1 MCDPMNNSNAGGEVP
16 DLVIR
21 VDAGGALGAGHVM
34 RMIALAQAY
43 QQVGGRVVF
52 LHALCPEGLLKRL
65 VDEGFGEERIEAG
78 KPGDGLDARQ
88 TLEKARGRGAEW
100 VVVDGYQFGEDY
112 HASLAQSD
120 LKVIVLND
128 YGHCDAWN
136 CDAVLDQNLGAESR
150 VDRGSGGS
158 MPVCLAGS
166 RYALLRREV
175 LRTSHEGRRPW
186 KRVGKLLVTLGGVD
200 QENATG
206 RILDVL
212 EHCAVDGL
220 FVRVITGAGNPHRA
234 GLLGRAGRHDLEI
247 VGPVTDMKAQYVWA
261 DAIISAGGGT
271 CWEWLHHGLPAAV
284 VTLADNQEAVVANLA
299 ERNLALSLGW
309 FDALDP
315 SATSRVLTD
324 WLNDPR
330 AMLDQG
336 RVGEVIDGRGAGRV
350 ARFLVTGMVLRSTEK
365 EDCGLYYEWVNDPVV
380 RNTALVRKNI
390 SWAEHQEWF
399 WKRLGSPDAKLYVA
413 EVGGEAVGQVRFER
427 GDGERWEV
435 SISLAPAHRSKGYA
449 GKLLAAGLDSL
460 GYDLGES
467 VTVVARVLTGNVPSM
482 KLFARAGFDRVGS
495 EQEEIAR
502 FEVIV

>member
-1 MCDPMNNSNAGGEVP
+1 MNNSNAGGEVP
-16 DLVIR
+16 NLVIR
-21 VDAGGALGAGHVM
+21 ADAGGALGAGHVM

-78 KPGDGLDARQ
+78 KPGNGPDARQ
-88 TLEKARGRGAEW
+88 TVEKARGAGAEW

-112 HASLAQSD
+112 HAFLADSD

-128 YGHCDAWN
+128 YGHCDAWH

-150 VDRGSGGS
+150 VVRGSGGL
-158 MPVCLAGS
+158 MPACLGGS

-175 LRTSHEGRRPW
+175 LRASHEGRRPW

-206 RILDVL
+206 RMLDVL

-234 GLLGRAGRHDLEI
+234 ELLGRSGRHDLEV
-247 VGPVTDMKAQYVWA
+247 VGPVADMKAQYVWA

-284 VTLADNQEAVVANLA
+284 VTLADNQEDVVANLA

-309 FDALDP
+309 FDELDP

-324 WLNDPR
+324 WLNDPG

-350 ARFLVTGMVLRSTEK
+350 ARFLVTGMVLRGTEK

-380 RNTALVRKNI
+380 RATALVQKKDI
-390 SWAEHQEWF
+390 SWDEHQAWF
-399 WKRLGSPDAKLYVA
+399 RRRLESTDARLYVA
-413 EVGGEAVGQVRFER
+413 EVDGESVGQIRFER
-427 GDGERWEV
+427 SDDDSWEV
-435 SISLAPAHRSKGYA
+435 SISVAPGHRGKRYA
-449 GKLLAAGLDSL
+449 GRLLVTGLDSL
-460 GYDLGES
+460 GYDLGGS
-467 VTVVARVLTGNVPSM
+467 VTVVARVRTENASSM

-502 FEVIV
+502 FEIIV